1 MAEAEKHVDNAL
13 NKLEAF
19 EPSGE
24 RDALENLAK
33 YIVDRKV

>member
-1 MAEAEKHVDNAL
+1 MAEAETHIDNAL
-13 NKLEAF
+13 ARLEMMELSA
-19 EPSGE
+19 E